1 MGHLNFLG
9 NKGMWFYISLSL
21 VCFLLSIVI
30 AAIAFAESKRDD
42 IVIIDDVIDRERVKR
57 LLSLPEESRRRL
69 DREVKAEL
77 DSRNYD

>member
-1 MGHLNFLG
+1 
-9 NKGMWFYISLSL
+9 MWFYISLSL

-42 IVIIDDVIDRERVKR
+42 IVIIDDVIDRGRVKR

-77 DSRNYD
+77 DSRKYD

>member
-1 MGHLNFLG
+1 
-9 NKGMWFYISLSL
+9 MWFYISLSL

-57 LLSLPEESRRRL
+57 LLSLPEGSRRRL
-69 DREVKAEL
+69 DREVTAEL
-77 DSRNYD
+77 ESRKYD

>member
-1 MGHLNFLG
+1 
-9 NKGMWFYISLSL
+9 MWFYISLSL

-77 DSRNYD
+77 DSGKYD

>member
-1 MGHLNFLG
+1 
-9 NKGMWFYISLSL
+9 MWFYISLSL

-42 IVIIDDVIDRERVKR
+42 IVIIDDVIDRGRVKR
-57 LLSLPEESRRRL
+57 LLSLTEESRRRL

-77 DSRNYD
+77 DSRKYD